1 MEQISVQTGYDFFYD
16 AEIFDHAPRIT
27 INVVNARLE
36 QVLERCFEKLPF
48 AYTVKNRIVT
58 IRRTDLESPSN
69 EKKTKRWIQTTTIR
83 GRVLDGSTGQ
93 ALAGISV
100 SVKDTRNS
108 TSTDA
113 NGNFAIGISGQNGV
127 LVFTSLGY
135 QRKELYVN
143 VKQGDVTV
151 RLQATHPDI
160 FG

>member
-1 MEQISVQTGYDFFYD
+1 M
-16 AEIFDHAPRIT
+16 
-27 INVVNARLE
+27 
-36 QVLERCFEKLPF
+36 K
-48 AYTVKNRIVT
+48 
-58 IRRTDLESPSN
+58 PSN